1 MDQFSLP
8 THIIEENR
16 LLMDKAGKAAEHY
29 QSATGI
35 NCRVMD
41 AQGLFRLD
49 EETEE
54 DGSLVHQSC
63 VLCRSF
69 QQGRTDSDCREL
81 HLHGAFQA
89 ERCGGSY
96 IYFCPIS
103 LIYWASPIVYE
114 GKTIGSLL
122 AGPVTVISKE
132 EVVEELIRK
141 FPSEEFDKASLRE
154 ELEAVPFASTERVKS
169 LAELLFMSASW
180 LSGVENEIDTKRESM
195 DLQSRISEEIQEQK
209 RWAAQGFDV
218 PSYPIEK
225 ERELL
230 SAIRNAEKQTCRRI
244 LNELL
249 GAIFFSSGGKFEIVK
264 FRTLELLVLL
274 SRAAMEGGA
283 DPEQSLALN
292 LRYIRD
298 IDNLRDLES
307 LSFWLGKVLNRFIN
321 LVFTFR
327 EVKHLGAIERA
338 VRYIQ
343 LNFTEKVGLAEAAR
357 EAGLSEAYFS
367 TIFKEEMKISFSAYV
382 NRLRVSMAKNLLTGT
397 KLSLSII
404 SGRCGF
410 EDQSYFSRIFKKV
423 TGISPGRYRESG
435 GRIPEKR
442 IEITEK

>member
-1 MDQFSLP
+1 MDQIPLP
-8 THIIEENR
+8 KHILEENR
-16 LLMDKAGKAAEHY
+16 LLLEKAGKAAEHY
-29 QSATGI
+29 QTGTGVD
-35 NCRVMD
+35 CRVMD
-41 AQGLFRLD
+41 TQGQFRTD
-49 EETEE
+49 GNSGGAE
-54 DGSLVHQSC
+54 DMAHHSC

-69 QQGRTDSDCREL
+69 QHGRSASDCREL

-89 ERCGGSY
+89 ERFGGSY

-122 AGPVTVISKE
+122 AGPVTVISKD
-132 EVVEELIRK
+132 EVIEELLRK
-141 FPSEEFDKASLRE
+141 FPSEGFNTTTLLED
-154 ELEAVPFASTERVKS
+154 LEAVPFSSTERVKS
-169 LAELLFMSASW
+169 LAELLFMTASW
-180 LSGVENEIDTKRESM
+180 LSGEDKEIDAKRENL
-195 DLQSRISEEIQEQK
+195 DLQSQISEEIQEQK
-209 RWAAQGFDV
+209 KRAAQGVDV

-230 SAIRNAEKQTCRRI
+230 SAIRNAEKQTCRQV

-249 GAIFFSSGGKFEIVK
+249 GAIFFSSGGRFEIVK
-264 FRTLELLVLL
+264 FRILELLVLL

-298 IDNLRDLES
+298 IDNLSDLES

-343 LNFTEKVGLAEAAR
+343 LNFTGKVILADAAK

-367 TIFKEEMKISFSAYV
+367 TIFKEEMGISFSSYV

-423 TGISPGRYRESG
+423 TGIPPGRYRESG
-435 GRIPEKR
+435 GRISEKR
-442 IEITEK
+442 IEITE

>member
-1 MDQFSLP
+1 MEQYPLP
-8 THIIEENR
+8 KHVEEENR
-16 LLMDKAGKAAEHY
+16 LLLEKAEKAAADY
-29 QSATGI
+29 RSATGI
-35 NCRVMD
+35 ECEVMD
-41 AQGLFRLD
+41 AQGQIRSKGELEKGELLFP
-49 EETEE
+49 
-54 DGSLVHQSC
+54 HSC
-63 VLCRSF
+63 TLCRSF
-69 QQGRTDSDCREL
+69 QKGRSVSDCRDL

-89 ERCGGSY
+89 ERFGGSY

-103 LIYWASPIVYE
+103 LIFWASPIVHE

-122 AGPVTVISKE
+122 AGPVTVISKD
-132 EVVEELIRK
+132 EVVEELSRK
-141 FPSEEFDKASLRE
+141 YPSESFEKDSL
-154 ELEAVPFASTERVKS
+154 LSDLDSVPFVSTDRVKS
-169 LAELLFMSASW
+169 LAELLLMAASW
-180 LSGVENEIDTKRESM
+180 LSGNEIHLGTERETL

-209 RWAAQGFDV
+209 RWAARGVDV

-230 SAIRNAEKQTCRRI
+230 AAIRNAEKHTCKRI

-249 GAIFFSSGGKFEIVK
+249 GAIFFSSGGSFEIVK

-283 DPEQSLALN
+283 DPEQSLSLN

-298 IDNLRDLES
+298 IDTLKELDDLS
-307 LSFWLGKVLNRFIN
+307 LWLGKVLNRFIN

-343 LNFTEKVGLAEAAR
+343 LNFTEKVGLADAAR

-367 TIFKEEMKISFSAYV
+367 TIFKEEMGISFSAYA
-382 NRLRVSMAKNLLTGT
+382 NRLRVSMAKNLLIGS

-435 GRIPEKR
+435 GRISEKR
-442 IEITEK
+442 IEITE